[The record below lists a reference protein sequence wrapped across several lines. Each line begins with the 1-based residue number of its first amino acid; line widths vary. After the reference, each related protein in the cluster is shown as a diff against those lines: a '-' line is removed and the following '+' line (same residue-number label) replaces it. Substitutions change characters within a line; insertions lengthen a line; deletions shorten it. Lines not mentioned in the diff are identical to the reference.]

1 MMELKGTRTEELLKK
16 ALAAELQASFR
27 YRCIADEARKANMRR
42 AADIFE
48 ATANNELEHARH
60 EYDFLGGN
68 GDLREVI
75 QQAIQDEAEEAA
87 RIYPEAADTAE
98 SEGFKDI
105 ATFFRRIGNVEGNHE
120 KYLRELLANLEKD
133 DSSGG
138 RTVGNSATVLTLVMQ
153 PGQANPAGF
162 VHGGELMKIMDDTAG
177 VVAARHSGTSI
188 VTGSVENIQFL
199 HPVRIGDLIIVRGKI
214 TFTSHSSMEVKIEVE
229 AESILSRYTRDRVLA
244 LSADFVMVAVDKD
257 GKALPVPPMIIT
269 TEEEERLF
277 AEGRERYES
286 RKKAAS

>member
-1 MMELKGTRTEELLKK
+1 MELKGTRTEELLKK

-27 YRCIADEARKANMRR
+27 YHCIADEARKDNMRR

-60 EYDFLGGN
+60 EYDFLGGT
-68 GDLREVI
+68 GDLKEVI
-75 QQAIQDEAEEAA
+75 QQAIHDEAEEAA

-98 SEGFKDI
+98 REGFQDI
-105 ATFFRRIGNVEGNHE
+105 AAFFRRIGNVEGNHE

-162 VHGGELMKIMDDTAG
+162 VHGDELMKIMDDTAG

-199 HPVRIGDLIIVRGKI
+199 HPVRIGDLIIVHGKL
-214 TFTSHSSMEVKIEVE
+214 TFTSQSSMEVKIEVE
-229 AESILSRYTRDRVLA
+229 AESVLSRYTRDRVLA

-257 GKALPVPPMIIT
+257 GKALPVPLMIIT

-277 AEGRERYES
+277 TEGRERYEN